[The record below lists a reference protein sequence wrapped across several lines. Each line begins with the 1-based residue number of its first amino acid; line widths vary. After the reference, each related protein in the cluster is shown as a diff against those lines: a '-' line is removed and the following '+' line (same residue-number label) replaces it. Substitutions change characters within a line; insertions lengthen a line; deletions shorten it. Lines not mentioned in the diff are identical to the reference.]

1 MGPERHLI
9 VLNFSGTPAQALL
22 RLPWIDMRNRT
33 WQFSDPLS
41 GEVFERSGGDMADN
55 GLFVSLDPW
64 CHHFFRLESSG

>member
-1 MGPERHLI
+1 
-9 VLNFSGTPAQALL
+9 
-22 RLPWIDMRNRT
+22 MRNRT

-64 CHHFFRLESSG
+64 HHHFFRLESSG